1 MNDNTNQKVVYFK
14 LRLLD
19 NCKLSGVQKAALQ
32 MPLSVWVFG
41 LPSKILIKQLS
52 NE

>member
-19 NCKLSGVQKAALQ
+19 NCKLSGVQSGIANAA
-32 MPLSVWVFG
+32 
-41 LPSKILIKQLS
+41 
-52 NE
+52 